1 MSVCFA
7 LLWATLLHLTERA
20 MAQTTDTLKQGEPV
34 QVTNIEF
41 QAPRTQSGLV
51 IGLYETP
58 VITGARLHIQYFV
71 GSRHCS
77 SIRLHIYLDGKL
89 IRTTSFLGWPSR
101 EGLSF
106 GPLDT
111 GLMDLGPLSPGK
123 YVLGLEAE
131 GQLGGC
137 NEGPWSPWGFSGGWA
152 GRLKVI
158 TSPLPVKKAYTQRRP
173 PNP

>member
-1 MSVCFA
+1 MLMRVTMSVCLA
-7 LLWATLLHLTERA
+7 LLWATHLPLAGRA
-20 MAQTTDTLKQGEPV
+20 MAQTTPAFKQGEPV

-51 IGLYETP
+51 IGRYETS
-58 VITGARLHIQYFV
+58 VITGSRLHIQYFV

-89 IRTTSFLGWPSR
+89 IRTTGFLGWPSK

-111 GLMDLGPLSPGK
+111 GLM
-123 YVLGLEAE
+123 
-131 GQLGGC
+131 
-137 NEGPWSPWGFSGGWA
+137 
-152 GRLKVI
+152 
-158 TSPLPVKKAYTQRRP
+158 
-173 PNP
+173 